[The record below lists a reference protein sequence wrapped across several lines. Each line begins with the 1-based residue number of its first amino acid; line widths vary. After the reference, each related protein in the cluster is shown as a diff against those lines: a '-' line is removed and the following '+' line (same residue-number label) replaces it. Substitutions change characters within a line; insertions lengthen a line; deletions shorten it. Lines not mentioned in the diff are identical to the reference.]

1 MRDKLYRMKQART
14 YGLTSLILKN
24 SALTHLT
31 NSQLWLLAGLSETR
45 PVAEGEVICKAGT
58 VPECA
63 YIIKSGMLRGK
74 MKRRQ
79 TNGVEQ

>member
-1 MRDKLYRMKQART
+1 MKDKLYRMKQART

-45 PVAEGEVICKAGT
+45 PVAKGEVICKAGT

-63 YIIKSGMLRGK
+63 YIIKSGVLRGY
-74 MKRRQ
+74 MKHSKSH
-79 TNGVEQ
+79 GLEQ